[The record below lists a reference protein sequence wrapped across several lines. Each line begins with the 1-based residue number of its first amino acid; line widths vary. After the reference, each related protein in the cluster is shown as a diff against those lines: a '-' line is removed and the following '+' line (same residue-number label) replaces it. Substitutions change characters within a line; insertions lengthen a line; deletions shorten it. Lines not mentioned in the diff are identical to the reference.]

1 MEEIK
6 FYSEKTKRFYKL
18 VKTKTW
24 PTLEISGIHMHR
36 IKGIDPKLDTE
47 LKLKALGKIYGKV
60 LDTCTGLGYTA
71 ILAARNKNVEKVYT
85 FEKDE
90 NIIYIAR
97 KNPFSKEL
105 FTNEKI
111 ELKIADIFYEIKKFP
126 ANFFD
131 FIIHD
136 PPRISIAPELYSL
149 EFYKELFR
157 ILKSNGK
164 IFHYTGK
171 PGIKSGK
178 NYLRGIIKR
187 LRLAGFKNIERKDF
201 ALGLLIRK

>member
-1 MEEIK
+1 MEKIK

-36 IKGIDPKLDTE
+36 IKEVDPKTDSE
-47 LKLKALGKIYGKV
+47 LKLKVLGKVYGKV

-71 ILAARNKNVEKVYT
+71 ILAAKQKDVEKVFT

-90 NIIYIAR
+90 NVIYIAR

-105 FTNEKI
+105 FTNKKI
-111 ELKIADIFYEIKKFP
+111 ELKIADTFFEIKKIP
-126 ANFFD
+126 DEFFD

-136 PPRISIAPELYSL
+136 PPRISLAPELYSL

-157 ILKSNGK
+157 VLKLGGK
-164 IFHYTGK
+164 IFHYIGK

-178 NYLRGIIKR
+178 NYLRGIVKR
-187 LRLAGFKNIERKDF
+187 LKLAGFKNIERKDF
-201 ALGLLIRK
+201 ALGLLLRK